1 MGTMRAME
9 MAEAAASGEISLD
22 QALGYHLQVN
32 HFPPVPGE
40 MVPVCKQAIE
50 LANQGD
56 WDAEVFL
63 PDGITY
69 RDQLT
74 APVSAIVEAHHLD
87 AFLEGEEY

>member
-1 MGTMRAME
+1 MGTMRAMG
-9 MAEAAASGEISLD
+9 MAEAVADGDISLD

-32 HFPPVPGE
+32 HYPPIPGE
-40 MVPVCKQAIE
+40 MVEVCKKAIE

-74 APVSAIVEAHHLD
+74 APVAAIVEAHHLHT
-87 AFLEGEEY
+87 FLED

>member
-1 MGTMRAME
+1 MGTMRAMG
-9 MAEAAASGEISLD
+9 MAEAVADGDISLD

-56 WDAEVFL
+56 WDAEVSL
-63 PDGITY
+63 PDGVTY

-74 APVSAIVEAHHLD
+74 APVHQIVEAHHLD
-87 AFLEGEEY
+87 AFLDPEEY